1 MLGRRARRRFK
12 CLQPLL
18 QMRYLPTQL
27 GHVGVAAVAVVVVGV
42 VVVVAT
48 HHGPHKESHKEI
60 AISQNKKLISL

>member
-27 GHVGVAAVAVVVVGV
+27 GHVGIAVAVVVVVVVVVVGV

-48 HHGPHKESHKEI
+48 HHGSHKEI
-60 AISQNKKLISL
+60 RN